1 MAGRS
6 GQYLT
11 HGSFSCKSN
20 STPWKH
26 IVKRNKGH
34 AVLLKK
40 KKKKALGL
48 FKPYALNKAS

>member
-40 KKKKALGL
+40 KEKKKSPRLI
-48 FKPYALNKAS
+48 